1 MNVKLPETCRPGSQ
15 QGKTRGTEDA
25 PRHHSKCCFPNLSKS
40 AMNATTKEVE
50 NGSMKV
56 PNRQGLMQFESEQ
69 KDAEP
74 QEIHRDN
81 QVNLCFGLTFLEY
94 QRRQMKPH

>member
-1 MNVKLPETCRPGSQ
+1 
-15 QGKTRGTEDA
+15 
-25 PRHHSKCCFPNLSKS
+25 
-40 AMNATTKEVE
+40 
-50 NGSMKV
+50 MKV
-56 PNRQGLMQFESEQ
+56 PNRQGLMQFEPEQ